1 MYPNRLRSGTLN
13 LVLFRSCAVVQC
25 GHIVVSRSR
34 KKLSF
39 YLDCAFINF
48 FYTLTLIFLCPV
60 SPKTVQLTT
69 TSSAVYHGDVLIAT
83 CCASG
88 YPEPIIKINGKTLP
102 KTTSNFTNGVYKQ
115 CVSGVLDTS
124 STTPGSNLT
133 INCNV
138 SLSQTVMCTKT
149 APSPVVNNCQRAL
162 STSVGLDI
170 TKLIKGMYM
179 TPVC

>member
-1 MYPNRLRSGTLN
+1 M
-13 LVLFRSCAVVQC
+13 VF
-25 GHIVVSRSR
+25 RSR
-34 KKLSF
+34 KNCL
-39 YLDCAFINF
+39 FIQTVHLLLL
-48 FYTLTLIFLCPV
+48 FYTLALIFPCPV
-60 SPKTVQLTT
+60 PPEVVQLATT
-69 TSSAVYHGDVLIAT
+69 PSAVYHGNILIAI

-88 YPEPIIKINGKTLP
+88 YPEPIIRINGKTLP

-170 TKLIKGMYM
+170 TKLITGMFVI
-179 TPVC
+179 PVC